1 MHEGKIYLPQPMV
14 HNVQPSQFLIALSLQ
29 LTLVL
34 SVTCFHAV
42 LWPELWLLWQSDSH
56 H

>member
-14 HNVQPSQFLIALSLQ
+14 HNVQLSQFLIALSLQ

-34 SVTCFHAV
+34 SMTCFLAV
-42 LWPELWLLWQSDSH
+42 LWPELWLRCQSDYH